1 MLLLD
6 IRDRVKSAGRIAVH
20 DLSIDLKISPEDA
33 RSMLDHWVIKG
44 CVRKL
49 PSGSLCKG
57 SCRSCAPNTIE
68 LYEWIP
74 SL

>member
-20 DLSIDLKISPEDA
+20 DLAIDFNISPADT

-44 CVRKL
+44 CLRKRVSSETTFRL
-49 PSGSLCKG
+49 HLQGQL
-57 SCRSCAPNTIE
+57 
-68 LYEWIP
+68 
-74 SL
+74 